1 MLPKFVWRS
10 CAGNR
15 HWAEAAGCVGVVAHV
30 HVLVLREWSKC
41 WSMLQVK
48 MQELCRVIKCVWLVF
63 GLETQPHLF
72 QMFSVV
78 FIANSYCAALGGKKK
93 KVIGVCLYNTC
104 TQARAALMVLKDL
117 MKNLSF
123 QGRLLCHGCVLCG

>member
-41 WSMLQVK
+41 WSMLQAK

-93 KVIGVCLYNTC
+93 SNWGVPIQHLHAGKSSING
-104 TQARAALMVLKDL
+104 AEGF
-117 MKNLSF
+117 NEEPELS
-123 QGRLLCHGCVLCG
+123 G